1 MVAHSTQIIAFNWI
15 ANDNLIGDVDG
26 INKDFELNYSPISEV
41 IIRLNGLV
49 AVPGNDKDYT
59 ISGTLVTFVKA
70 PKIGNEIVASYFR
83 Q

>member
-1 MVAHSTQIIAFNWI
+1 MVVHSTQIITFVWI
-15 ANDNLIGDVDG
+15 ANDILIGDVDG
-26 INKDFELNYSPISEV
+26 INKDFQLNYSPISEV

-49 AVPGNDKDYT
+49 AVPGDDKDYT
-59 ISGTLVTFVKA
+59 IHGTLVSFSKA